1 MQIFQNFFLYLFPRV
16 IIHSEWEIGHSY
28 TTETPSVVTPG
39 TGSSSIVGLNDLW
52 PLMLMPVWQ
61 GKYYK
66 PGSGLKK
73 KNLHIL
79 TGLLQFIQLVC
90 WTKCCSVLLLLLTF
104 LTKRFCWWLLF
115 PKIHLIWLN
124 FIGVY
129 FNSSSRIIINPLA
142 VASTLIYISGLP
154 AERLSC
160 SRVSFCRPPLL
171 PAFLPCLTS
180 AVDLPLK

>member
-16 IIHSEWEIGHSY
+16 ILHSEWEIGHSY

-73 KNLHIL
+73 KKKSAHFDRF
-79 TGLLQFIQLVC
+79 TTVYTTRLLNQMLQ
-90 WTKCCSVLLLLLTF
+90 
-104 LTKRFCWWLLF
+104 
-115 PKIHLIWLN
+115 
-124 FIGVY
+124 
-129 FNSSSRIIINPLA
+129 RIIIIN
-142 VASTLIYISGLP
+142 
-154 AERLSC
+154 
-160 SRVSFCRPPLL
+160 F
-171 PAFLPCLTS
+171 FN
-180 AVDLPLK
+180 